1 MSLGSR
7 QTALMGLFYVDSVSC
22 FYKSTVVI
30 SLTKQ
35 DISFLYA
42 LFSHHAKM

>member
-7 QTALMGLFYVDSVSC
+7 QTALMELFYVILFPV
-22 FYKSTVVI
+22 FTKRTVVI

-42 LFSHHAKM
+42 LFSHHVKT